1 MIFKII
7 ILLVSCNIAFANDR
21 LLEESSPVES
31 YVGITQQ
38 GVGLEAQFVT
48 CDVYLKDCPRRTVK
62 HRVSL
67 NHSGSTQ
74 KESFLKTHGF
84 DVHKSIPKN

>member
-7 ILLVSCNIAFANDR
+7 ILLVACNVALANDR
-21 LLEESSPVES
+21 ILEESSPVES
-31 YVGITQQ
+31 YVSITQQ

-48 CDVYLKDCPRRTVK
+48 CDVYLKDCPSRTVK

-67 NHSGSTQ
+67 NNLGQNKT
-74 KESFLKTHGF
+74 EPFPKTHGF
-84 DVHKSIPKN
+84 DIHKSIPKN

>member
-7 ILLVSCNIAFANDR
+7 ILLVACNVALANDQ

-31 YVGITQQ
+31 YVGIAQQ
-38 GVGLEAQFVT
+38 GIGLEAHFVT
-48 CDVYLKDCPRRTVK
+48 CDVYLKDCPNRTVK

-67 NHSGSTQ
+67 NNLGQTQ
-74 KESFLKTHGF
+74 RESFPKTHGF
-84 DVHKSIPKN
+84 DIHKSIPKN

>member
-7 ILLVSCNIAFANDR
+7 ILLVACNVALANDQ

-31 YVGITQQ
+31 YVGIAQQ
-38 GVGLEAQFVT
+38 GIGLEAHFVT
-48 CDVYLKDCPRRTVK
+48 CDVYLKDCPSRTVK

-67 NHSGSTQ
+67 NNLGKNQT
-74 KESFLKTHGF
+74 EPFPKTHGF
-84 DVHKSIPKN
+84 DIHKSIQKN